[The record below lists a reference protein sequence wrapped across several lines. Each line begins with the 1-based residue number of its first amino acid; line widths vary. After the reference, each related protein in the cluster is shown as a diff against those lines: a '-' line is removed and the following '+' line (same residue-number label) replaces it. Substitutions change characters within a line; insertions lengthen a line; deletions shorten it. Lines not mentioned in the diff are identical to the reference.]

1 MDPDTVH
8 DAGKTVFVGT
18 SQMRRVTNS
27 LGAAGGAHLNICT
40 AGWTPTK
47 ENSFL
52 GTDDM
57 GFPKIPEKCLIDGK
71 FHVVGSLQAAPT
83 AVFERLLRD
92 AVPILDAA
100 NTAKI
105 VLVVPFPRY
114 VVGKCC
120 GDVQHITNFG
130 TSGFWAELERPE
142 TSVNSAI
149 VSLDYEKSL
158 TIFNIKEVIGDTA
171 LAHMAEME
179 EVGTPSV
186 WQPGD
191 PVHFT
196 SEVYQCPWKGTD
208 DQRKR

>member
-1 MDPDTVH
+1 LDKQGKAVGGGGDTLVL
-8 DAGKTVFVGT
+8 DIW
-18 SQMRRVTNS
+18 SNS
-27 LGAAGGAHLNICT
+27 T
-40 AGWTPTK
+40 
-47 ENSFL
+47 FL